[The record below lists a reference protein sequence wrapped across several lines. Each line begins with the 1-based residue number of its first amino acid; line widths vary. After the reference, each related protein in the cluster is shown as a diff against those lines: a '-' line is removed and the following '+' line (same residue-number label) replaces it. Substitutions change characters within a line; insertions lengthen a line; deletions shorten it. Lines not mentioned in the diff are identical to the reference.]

1 MWGQWVRQFK
11 DLRASEWDSDT
22 SSGDEFQQDFPR
34 NFNSGPGLTDHPP
47 TRPYFK
53 NQLETIKAPQEIDN
67 TDAAKIIRHTQRR
80 KAWSEYWV
88 GASRKVPSPHHHHL
102 PPPAVHSFH
111 QKCRPPQSAAP
122 GHFSP
127 PPPFS
132 GPWLAPD
139 TLRSEL
145 PSADVDDAAENSDT
159 IFTAPGG
166 TEWLQ
171 ITHGDFVVWTSCYC
185 PLLGCTRSRGRCW
198 AAIRLSQCFLSRF
211 WVSPWHPQILK
222 WHLKFWKP
230 RYGFALSWSK
240 MIWDKHA
247 FLHVAIATD
256 GCNVIG
262 RHNFLA
268 QKLKTKIAS
277 LVSVH
282 SHAHCFT
289 SAYCRWFVQYG
300 RTIARKSSIGGFTLV
315 REGFTFVQ
323 RGLDIQIWQ
332 KVH

>member
-1 MWGQWVRQFK
+1 MQLWWKADLSQQMNFFQFRIIFLTKYLIVRTMGPPIQGLACFWVRFGYFFRWQ
-11 DLRASEWDSDT
+11 
-22 SSGDEFQQDFPR
+22 FQQDFPR
-34 NFNSGPGLTDHPP
+34 NFNSGPGLADHPSKW
-47 TRPYFK
+47 PYFQ

-80 KAWSEYWV
+80 KAWAEYWV

-211 WVSPWHPQILK
+211 WVS
-222 WHLKFWKP
+222 
-230 RYGFALSWSK
+230 
-240 MIWDKHA
+240 
-247 FLHVAIATD
+247 
-256 GCNVIG
+256 
-262 RHNFLA
+262 
-268 QKLKTKIAS
+268 
-277 LVSVH
+277 
-282 SHAHCFT
+282 
-289 SAYCRWFVQYG
+289 
-300 RTIARKSSIGGFTLV
+300 
-315 REGFTFVQ
+315 
-323 RGLDIQIWQ
+323 
-332 KVH
+332 